1 MKKNYFILLFFVL
14 IVLSFLY
21 IEVTPYIKDKKLKDQ
36 IKKELLLKEA
46 IEKKRLSNLIKP
58 KYEKDKEKRSKIW
71 YVYQDYN
78 SATQLYKYDIA
89 TEIARAYY
97 EQLQNYEKAM
107 EWIEYS
113 NSIVPTAEN
122 SRQACIVLQNMKKFE
137 ESISWCT
144 QGHELGDDLSLLGI
158 ALAYRGVKN
167 YEEALNW
174 AFIANEKQIPG
185 SADVIGLAYSA
196 LSDYVNAEKWFLQA
210 IKDDPKDSRALNN
223 LISFYIEDLNDKI
236 RGAAYAIAS
245 VNNVFPAHTIGDF
258 LVGIHQI
265 PLEDLQKAYEL
276 QLNTPILPYK
286 YEEKERRLGFLNEK
300 DYKSVLERYIKRNT
314 TK

>member
-1 MKKNYFILLFFVL
+1 MNNKIKPILIAISLIAIVFLINL
-14 IVLSFLY
+14 IV
-21 IEVTPYIKDKKLKDQ
+21 EKKKEESR
-36 IKKELLLKEA
+36 IKKEEIDLKNKFSNAKRFTRLALNEENNEEA
-46 IEKKRLSNLIKP
+46 MRLINI
-58 KYEKDKEKRSKIW
+58 
-71 YVYQDYN
+71 
-78 SATQLYKYDIA
+78 
-89 TEIARAYY
+89 
-97 EQLQNYEKAM
+97 
-107 EWIEYS
+107 S
-113 NSIVPTAEN
+113 NSIIPTAEN

-185 SADVIGLAYSA
+185 SAGTIGLVYSEIG
-196 LSDYVNAEKWFLQA
+196 DYVNAEKWYLQA
-210 IKDDPKDSRALNN
+210 IKDDPKDSQDLNN
-223 LISFYIEDLNDKI
+223 LISFYIEKLDDKI

-245 VNNVFPAHTIGDF
+245 VNNVFPAHTIAKF
-258 LVGIHQI
+258 LIVTHKI

-286 YEEKERRLGFLNEK
+286 YEEKEKLGILHEESYKRLFEYFISNPSDK
-300 DYKSVLERYIKRNT
+300 Y
-314 TK
+314 